1 MHAIWT
7 LAIKDLRL
15 LIRDRFSLFWVLAF
29 PLLLALFFGSM
40 YSTGSGDRAAMK
52 IVVVDDSGGKASG
65 FVQRLS
71 DNAAMEVDTV
81 ESLDDARNLVRRG
94 SRVAFVHIRPGFSDG
109 GFAMFAGGSSD
120 GALVGLGV
128 DPARSAERGM
138 LQGLVTQ
145 ALFSGTM
152 EQLTNPDQMREQTD
166 LIRTQLKTELP
177 ADSQQRQSLSALMDA
192 LDQVSEISR
201 PEGSSDG
208 ATASAPAAL
217 GEGMVES
224 VDIDRDRSGRPR
236 SGYEITFPSSM
247 VWGLMG
253 CATAFATTLVRE
265 KRAGTLLRLHV
276 SPLSRAHVLAGK
288 GLACMLAGLGASTLL
303 LIIGMLFL
311 GVRVGNPPL
320 LVVALLGAALCFT
333 GLMLVMSVIGRT
345 EAAVA
350 GGSWV
355 IMMPLAMIGGGMIPL
370 VAMPPWLLAASDFSP
385 FKWAIYAIEGAVW
398 RDFSLAELLPS
409 VGILAGIAAL
419 LFGVGVVVLRRRGL

>member
-52 IVVVDDSGGKASG
+52 IVVVDDSGGKASQ
-65 FVQRLS
+65 FVERLS
-71 DNAAMEVDTV
+71 ESAAMEVDSV
-81 ESLDDARNLVRRG
+81 ESLDDARDLVRRG
-94 SRVAFVHIRPGFSDG
+94 ARVAFVHIRPGFSDG

-120 GALVGLGV
+120 GALIGLGV

-145 ALFSGTM
+145 ALFAGTM
-152 EQLTNPDQMREQTD
+152 EQMTNPTQMREQTD
-166 LIRTQLKTELP
+166 RIREQLSTDLP
-177 ADSQQRQSLSALMDA
+177 AGSQQRQSLSALMDA
-192 LDQVSEISR
+192 LDQVSEISTPR
-201 PEGSSDG
+201 GD
-208 ATASAPAAL
+208 ATEPSASAPAM
-217 GEGMVES
+217 GEGLVEA

-265 KRAGTLLRLHV
+265 RRAGTLLRLHV

-288 GLACMLAGLGASTLL
+288 GLACILAGLGASTLL
-303 LIIGMLFL
+303 LLMGMLFL
-311 GVRVGNPPL
+311 GVRVGNPAL
-320 LVVALLGAALCFT
+320 LVVALLAASLCFT

-370 VAMPPWLLAASDFSP
+370 IAMPPWLLAASDFSP

-409 VGILAGIAAL
+409 VGILVGIAAA
-419 LFGVGVVVLRRRGL
+419 LFGVGIVVLRRRSL